1 MRRSYKIDYDEKRN
15 CFLDIADAKS
25 KLIYG
30 DPEHIRN
37 PFFSYVIPVY
47 KRADLLEETLASVIG
62 QRKVDFPWNILVV
75 DNEAGGENETERLI
89 RRLNHPRILYYRNS
103 RNLGV
108 AGNYNRCIELS
119 VAPWVA
125 MLHGDDLIMDDHL
138 EEMDRLIGELSQNE
152 VPLAYIY
159 QRYIEFSDREKV
171 RLQRSKLKGDSG
183 LEQILLKDYG
193 APLRTTQS
201 FGIFTGLF
209 AALPSFGTVMN
220 REIILA
226 EGGFN
231 EELGIC
237 EDVIIPFRLADR
249 YGVYAAT
256 KIMGYYRL
264 GRNESAKPETILKMY
279 ASMTDFREYMYTRR
293 FWGQVWG
300 WMARDILNRDLM
312 NYFIGMSR
320 NSERKVSEKEL
331 RQVREVRE
339 TKGLRLRLY
348 QAVIWWFNRKYHLTD
363 YDEKI
368 AMLLKF
374 QGENIQRLLP
384 ETDGILIYG
393 AGHVA
398 RVLIPLI
405 RKQHTRNILG
415 CAITG
420 QPKER
425 EKVCGLE
432 VRHIGDLKYERKK
445 TLVITATEI
454 WEYQDG
460 MNKTLEQ
467 MGFDKVVNLL

>member
-1 MRRSYKIDYDEKRN
+1 MKRPYQIDYDEKRN
-15 CFLDIADAKS
+15 CFLEIADAKS
-25 KLIYG
+25 ELIYG
-30 DPEHIRN
+30 DPGRIGN
-37 PFFSYVIPVY
+37 PFFSYVVPVY
-47 KRADLLEETLASVIG
+47 KRADLLEETLDSVLG
-62 QRKVDFPWNILVV
+62 QREVDFPWNILVV
-75 DNEAGGENETERLI
+75 DNEAGGENEIERLI
-89 RRLNHPRILYYRNS
+89 RRLAHPRILYYRNS
-103 RNLGV
+103 RNIGV
-108 AGNYNRCIELS
+108 AGNYNRCMELAK
-119 VAPWVA
+119 APWIA

-138 EEMDRLIGELSQNE
+138 EEMGRLIRELSQKE

-171 RLQRSKLKGDSG
+171 RLRRSKLKGDSG
-183 LEQILLKDYG
+183 LDRILLKDYG
-193 APLRTTQS
+193 KPLRTTQS

-220 REIILA
+220 REILQA

-231 EELGIC
+231 EKFGIC

-249 YGVYAAT
+249 YGVYAAP
-256 KIMGYYRL
+256 KVMGFYRL

-293 FWGQVWG
+293 HWGRLWG

-320 NSERKVSEKEL
+320 NSVRKVSEKEL
-331 RQVREVRE
+331 RQICEIRE
-339 TKGLRLRLY
+339 TKGIRLWLY
-348 QAVIWWFNRKYHLTD
+348 QLFIGWFNRKYHLTD

-374 QGENIQRLLP
+374 QGENIQRLLK
-384 ETDGILIYG
+384 ETDGVVIYG

-405 RKQHTRNILG
+405 KKQHTRKILG
-415 CAITG
+415 CAVTG
-420 QPKER
+420 RPKGN
-425 EKVCGLE
+425 EKVCGVE
-432 VRHIGDLKYERKK
+432 VCHIGDLEYEKER

-460 MNKTLEQ
+460 MNEKLRE
-467 MGFDKVVNLL
+467 MGYEKVVNLL